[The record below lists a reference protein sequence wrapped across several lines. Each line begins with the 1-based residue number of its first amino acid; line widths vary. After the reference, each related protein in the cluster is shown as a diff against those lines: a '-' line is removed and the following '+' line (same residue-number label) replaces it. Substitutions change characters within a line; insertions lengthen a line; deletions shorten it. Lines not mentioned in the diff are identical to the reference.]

1 MRLASVVI
9 SCLLLMHSISV
20 AHAEKRVALVIG
32 NSAYQHTPALIN
44 PKNDAQDIGK
54 SLRDLGFSTIVATDL
69 DRAGMDEVLDR
80 FSRTVGGAEIA
91 LVYYSGHGM
100 QFAGKNFLLPVDAR
114 LENVDDVNRFRLIP
128 LEDVFDVLQGAPGAR
143 VVILDA
149 CRNNPVEDDLK
160 RRVASMPGANRDALL
175 TRGLSR
181 VVTNGLIVAYA
192 TQANDVASDGAA
204 RHSPFAEALLD
215 NLGAPDVD
223 LRQMLFNVQD
233 EVDRLTSGKQRP
245 ELSISLVGQYKL
257 KPETGA
263 RDNKEVRDNKEAR
276 DNKEVAAPPVDA
288 VAQAWQVTQNSTS
301 QAVLED
307 FIRQFGNTPYGSMA
321 RARLD
326 ELKKTQVAAAAAP
339 AHAGPPPPSAPK
351 AQAAV
356 SVPPE
361 VNGGAVAAPSVA
373 PSPPRLNETNVTQPP
388 TAKSEA
394 PSVGPVAALSVP
406 PLNQPA
412 TTNVPAPYDGIWEF
426 VLTGGPNCPVK
437 SRTFRMVF
445 QGGDV
450 ISGRGRK
457 IGSVER
463 DGTFHFSNPSLLNP
477 KVIVDSKGKVT
488 GGVGK
493 GDYQAIGSRCEG
505 SYQIRLI
512 AQL

>member
-1 MRLASVVI
+1 
-9 SCLLLMHSISV
+9 
-20 AHAEKRVALVIG
+20 
-32 NSAYQHTPALIN
+32 
-44 PKNDAQDIGK
+44 
-54 SLRDLGFSTIVATDL
+54 
-69 DRAGMDEVLDR
+69 
-80 FSRTVGGAEIA
+80 
-91 LVYYSGHGM
+91 
-100 QFAGKNFLLPVDAR
+100 
-114 LENVDDVNRFRLIP
+114 
-128 LEDVFDVLQGAPGAR
+128 
-143 VVILDA
+143 
-149 CRNNPVEDDLK
+149 
-160 RRVASMPGANRDALL
+160 
-175 TRGLSR
+175 
-181 VVTNGLIVAYA
+181 
-192 TQANDVASDGAA
+192 
-204 RHSPFAEALLD
+204 
-215 NLGAPDVD
+215 
-223 LRQMLFNVQD
+223 
-233 EVDRLTSGKQRP
+233 
-245 ELSISLVGQYKL
+245 
-257 KPETGA
+257 
-263 RDNKEVRDNKEAR
+263 
-276 DNKEVAAPPVDA
+276 
-288 VAQAWQVTQNSTS
+288 TS

-356 SVPPE
+356 GVPPE

-373 PSPPRLNETNVTQPP
+373 NVAQPP